1 MGMLTRL
8 QGLGMVVPCAFVLG
22 GLWRLEAVSNLPCP
36 VSEMELVKDY
46 ESARAEGR
54 DLLCS
59 FGGRWIETKSL
70 LRVENV
76 GLVVF
81 TRLVFMLLHK
91 ASF

>member
-8 QGLGMVVPCAFVLG
+8 QSLGMGGSLCLCLG
-22 GLWRLEAVSNLPCP
+22 WLVASGAVSNLPCP

-54 DLLCS
+54 DLFYS
-59 FGGRWIETKSL
+59 FGGRWIEKKSL

-81 TRLVFMLLHK
+81 TRLVFILLHK